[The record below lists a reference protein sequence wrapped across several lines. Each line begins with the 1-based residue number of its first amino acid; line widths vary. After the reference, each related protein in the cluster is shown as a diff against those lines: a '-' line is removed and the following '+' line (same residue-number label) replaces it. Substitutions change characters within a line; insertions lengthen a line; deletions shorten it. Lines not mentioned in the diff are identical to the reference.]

1 MPPGF
6 IMKTRLLLL
15 LLSALSLPALA
26 APSCRDVAAK
36 VNQQASRQLDAAEL
50 GDVLQSLGRDGR
62 LPGKFVT
69 KRQAQAAGWKPGRD
83 LWSVAGLQGKS
94 MGGDRFGNYEKR
106 LPPGQWQE
114 ADLSYKGGKR
124 GAKRLL
130 FSRQGQR
137 FVTVDHYNSFI
148 EVPPCQ

>member
-1 MPPGF
+1 
-6 IMKTRLLLL
+6 MKTRLLLL

-36 VNQQASRQLDAAEL
+36 VNLQASRQLDVAEL
-50 GDVLQSLGRDGR
+50 GDMLQSLNRDGR
-62 LPGKFVT
+62 LPDKFVT
-69 KRQAQAAGWKPGRD
+69 KRQAQAAGWKPGRS
-83 LWSVAGLQGKS
+83 LWSAPGLQGKS

-106 LPPGQWQE
+106 LPAGQWQE
-114 ADLSYKGGKR
+114 ADLGYAGGKR

-148 EVPPCQ
+148 EVAPCK